1 MFETRMVLAAVL
13 MLVGAFIAT
22 GAWLMRRRG
31 VRYLLVV
38 GGALVFAAGVYALA
52 SAIDAT

>member
-1 MFETRMVLAAVL
+1 MFETRMVLAALL

-38 GGALVFAAGVYALA
+38 AGTLVFAGGVVALA
-52 SAIDAT
+52 TSLESP